1 MPENARSFKSAIY
14 EQLARIGKAVS
25 SPKRLELLDLLCQGE
40 RTVEVLAKEAA
51 LSIATTSHHLQIL
64 RAARLVGAEKEG
76 LYVTYRVAAQNV
88 SEFVLTLRG
97 LAENRLAEISE
108 ITRRFLAN
116 REGMEP
122 VRRETLLDRVRRGA
136 VSVLDVRPVE
146 EYRAGHLPGAI
157 SVPLKELER
166 RLAEIP
172 KHRPVV
178 AYCRGPYC
186 VLAIRAVE
194 LLRQHGYRATRLE
207 DGIPDWRGH
216 GLPVETGEASTEVRR
231 ARRLP

>member
-64 RAARLVGAEKEG
+64 RAARLVSAEKEG
-76 LYVTYRVAAQNV
+76 LYVTYRLPDPNV

-122 VRRETLLDRVRRGA
+122 VRRETLLARVRRGA

-172 KHRPVV
+172 KRRPVL

-207 DGIPDWRGH
+207 DGIPDWRSH